1 MLMYSFRLN
10 RRVKRSLMLVAALV
24 AVMAAGRAVM
34 AFMPQGAAE
43 AAAIK
48 GREGKT
54 EQQRQQFIADLGWQV
69 GLQPIE
75 TVEVVIPQKFDEV
88 YKRYNELQKLQ
99 GMDLSKKRGKRCT
112 KYSYEVVNHPDGA
125 ENVRLNLLVCGG
137 KIVGGDVCS
146 LAMDGFMHSLLFPN
160 ENLTAKA
167 G

>member
-10 RRVKRSLMLVAALV
+10 RRVKRSLALVAALV
-24 AVMAAGRAVM
+24 AVMAVGRAVM

-69 GLQPIE
+69 GLQPTE
-75 TVEVVIPQKFDEV
+75 TVEVVIPKKFDEI
-88 YKRYNELQKLQ
+88 YMKYNELQKLQ

-112 KYSYEVVNHPDGA
+112 KYSYEVLNHPDGA

-146 LAMDGFMHSLLFPN
+146 LEMDGFMHSLLFPN
-160 ENLTAKA
+160 ENLTANA

>member
-75 TVEVVIPQKFDEV
+75 TVEVVIPKKFDEV

-112 KYSYEVVNHPDGA
+112 KYSYEVLNHPNAA